1 MNIREELNAFRVSA
15 VDAHK
20 KSYRTFSVHRW
31 IPIRNR
37 TELYNLTTL
46 TGTLEGPLNNN
57 LKKFRVF
64 LIKKLSPILMQ
75 CIHCTVVDKVRAP

>member
-1 MNIREELNAFRVSA
+1 MNIHEELDAFRVSA
-15 VDAHK
+15 VDAHQK
-20 KSYRTFSVHRW
+20 LYRTFLVHRW

-46 TGTLEGPLNNN
+46 SGTLAGPLNNN
-57 LKKFRVF
+57 LKKFRLF
-64 LIKKLSPILMQ
+64 LIKNLSLILMQ